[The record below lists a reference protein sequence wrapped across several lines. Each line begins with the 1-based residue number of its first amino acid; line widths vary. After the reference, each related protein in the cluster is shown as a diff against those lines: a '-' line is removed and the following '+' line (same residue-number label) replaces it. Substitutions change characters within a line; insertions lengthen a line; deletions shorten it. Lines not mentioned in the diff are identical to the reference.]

1 MSNRASSSADRLQLA
16 SFRQENADPETL
28 GGDAAAISA
37 AGARLF
43 LQLPARWRSAI
54 GRIEK
59 SMSTAAAALA
69 SRIPFARAM
78 SGEPEAVSRALAS
91 ESSCDISV
99 IRDRAGFDALEVEWT
114 ALFERVGR
122 PEQLFQ
128 TFEWLSCWADHF
140 LDAADSLRIVVGRR
154 EGRLVMV
161 WPLVETRGPL
171 GFTKLAWMG
180 EPVGQYGDALIE
192 PGSAARA
199 SSPRLG
205 WRCARS
211 RPTRRC
217 CARPEP
223 TPMFRHCWAKRL

>member
-1 MSNRASSSADRLQLA
+1 
-16 SFRQENADPETL
+16 
-28 GGDAAAISA
+28 
-37 AGARLF
+37 
-43 LQLPARWRSAI
+43 
-54 GRIEK
+54 
-59 SMSTAAAALA
+59 MSTVAAALA

-114 ALFERVGR
+114 ALFEQVGR

-199 SSPRLG
+199 SLAAAWLAVRALKADAALLRKTRANSNVSTLLG
-205 WRCARS
+205 EETSHLRADPGAFRAVS
-211 RPTRRC
+211 RQGRFHGGVVPPLSQD
-217 CARPEP
+217 AIVP
-223 TPMFRHCWAKRL
+223 AASSA